1 MINEVSEISKIGV
14 IIADRESIQYTP
26 EFFKIVEITAK
37 EYANHFLDYVDE
49 EDRIPLVKGMQEI
62 TCENPSGI
70 LTFKYHTPIGEVK
83 YLTFFVKDIYTE
95 DGGEAYTY
103 NMWESKFKKEDGFDT
118 AVLILQ
124 DVTESVLKEKKL

>member
-1 MINEVSEISKIGV
+1 MQIIS
-14 IIADRESIQYTP
+14 
-26 EFFKIVEITAK
+26 
-37 EYANHFLDYVDE
+37 LDYVDE
-49 EDRIPLVKGMQEI
+49 EDRIPLVKDMQEI